1 MGEEKTTI
9 AHCSKIIGDLRVM
22 LPLIITLLG
31 GTLYGNSA
39 TVKQWVHGPDDVV
52 PTEMTEND
60 HNAAINAKFQE
71 LEEAI
76 AALKAESS
84 GSDKSLGARLQSQI
98 NANKQA
104 IEWLKN

>member
-1 MGEEKTTI
+1 MSEEKTTI
-9 AHCSKIIGDLRVM
+9 AHCSKIVGDLRVM

-39 TVKQWVHGPDDVV
+39 TVKRWVHGPGDIV

-71 LEEAI
+71 IEKAI
-76 AALKAESS
+76 EALKAESQK
-84 GSDKSLGARLQSQI
+84 GDGNLNARLQSQI
-98 NANKQA
+98 NANTQA
-104 IEWLKN
+104 ISKWHD